1 MIKMVKTRLG
11 IDLGTRNSAAA
22 FVDESGESVIVHF
35 QESETADLKRRYG
48 NEAKHIFPSVV
59 AYDEYGE
66 CMHVGEMATR
76 FEGAFWD
83 VKRYLGKSYEEALKE
98 KEKLKHPYTVIRGSD
113 GEAKFKIGEKE
124 VLPEEILSEL
134 LKKIKI
140 DAEKHYNRL
149 YGSEILFDR
158 IKITVPAYFGR
169 NHKIATKR
177 AGEFAGFENVHLIP
191 EPVAAAIACM
201 HAGKFDEDDRYALVF
216 DLGAGTLDIV
226 IVDHRILK
234 KASDEEI
241 EKLKLMDITG
251 NIELG
256 GDDMDSKIVDWVI
269 EELKKDKIDVNDDYI
284 EEIRKKVEQAKIDLS
299 TDLTAPIHLDR
310 LGKSITLTR
319 EKLEGLISEV
329 PLSGEGQPFLEKCRT
344 ELNNGFKNAKIG
356 KDEIDKVLLIG
367 GPTKM
372 PIIRKMIKE
381 EIGDYIIED
390 HEISPMLCVAEGA
403 CLKDIPIIVG
413 KPYGL
418 IKYDQFEEVAK
429 KGVTMPIRKTVT
441 WDILPSDTRI
451 PIHIVQEKEHPYY
464 DTIGKE
470 YDILVDPTIGNVQ
483 RADITFKLS
492 REEELDITVEYGG
505 SKIELP
511 LKSRKLFKTK
521 ESNLMDLII
530 KEFVGDKSNYNTSYV
545 MVAATHAMLS
555 AVNLSE
561 FMEKSDQGKVKEA
574 KNNLES
580 YFNVVHIHIIR
591 KLSELINE
599 FGITEKNIKEGID
612 EEVRQRM
619 REIEKALEGSKDF
632 LEVKEKME
640 VLGRVLGD
648 ATRRMRWS
656 VEQAKEERV
665 KAKTVLEKGMA
676 VRNQRGD
683 EIPKEVSGRIE
694 DKIAELDRAIVD
706 LETEMKNAVMSERGV
721 DGGNILKVSHL
732 QVELD
737 ALLEL
742 A

>member
-1 MIKMVKTRLG
+1 MAKTRLG

-22 FVDESGESVIVHF
+22 FVDESGESSMVHF

-48 NEAKHIFPSVV
+48 SEAKHIFPSVV
-59 AYDEYGE
+59 AYDGYGE
-66 CMHVGEMATR
+66 CMHVGEIATR

-98 KEKLKHPYTVIRGSD
+98 KNALKHNYAVVCGSN

-124 VLPEEILSEL
+124 LLPEEILSEL
-134 LKKIKI
+134 IKKIKI
-140 DAEKHYNRL
+140 DAERHYNRL
-149 YGSEILFDR
+149 YGSEVRFDR
-158 IKITVPAYFGR
+158 LKITVPAYFGR

-201 HAGKFDEDDRYALVF
+201 NAGKFDEEDRYALVF

-234 KASDEEI
+234 NASDEEI

-256 GDDMDSKIVDWVI
+256 GDDIDSKIVDWVLDELRKDDIDVDSGYI
-269 EELKKDKIDVNDDYI
+269 EELL
-284 EEIRKKVEQAKIDLS
+284 KKVEQAKIDLS

-319 EKLEGLISEV
+319 ERLEGLISET
-329 PLSGEGQPFLEKCRT
+329 PLSGEGQSFLEKCRT

-356 KDEIDKVLLIG
+356 KNEIDKVILIG

-372 PIIRKMIKE
+372 PIIREMIKE
-381 EIGDYIIED
+381 EIGDCIIED
-390 HEISPMLCVAEGA
+390 HEISPMLCVAKGA
-403 CLKDIPIIVG
+403 CLKDIPIIVS
-413 KPYGL
+413 KPYGF
-418 IKYDQFEEVAK
+418 IKHDRFEEVAG

-441 WDILPSDTRI
+441 WDILPAETKI
-451 PIHIVQEKEHPYY
+451 PVHIVQEKEHPYY

-470 YDILVDPTIGNVQ
+470 YEILVDPTIGNVQ
-483 RADITFKLS
+483 SVDLTFKLS
-492 REEELDITVEYGG
+492 REEELDITVAYGG
-505 SKIELP
+505 NTVELP
-511 LKSRKLFKTK
+511 LKSRKLFKIK
-521 ESNLMDLII
+521 ESDLIGLLI
-530 KEFVGDKSNYNTSYV
+530 NEFMGDKNNYNISYV

-561 FMEKSDQGKVKEA
+561 FMEKNDRDKVKEA
-574 KNNLES
+574 KNDLERHFS
-580 YFNVVHIHIIR
+580 TVHIHIVT
-591 KLSELINE
+591 KLSEIINE

-612 EEVRQRM
+612 DEVRQRI
-619 REIEKALEGSKDF
+619 REIGATLEGSKDF

-640 VLGRVLGD
+640 AMGKVLGD

-656 VEQAKEERV
+656 VEQAKEEGV
-665 KAKTVLEKGMA
+665 TAKTVLEKGMA
-676 VRNQRGD
+676 IINQRGY
-683 EIPKEVSGRIE
+683 ELPKDVRARIKA
-694 DKIAELDRAIVD
+694 KIGELDRAIVD
-706 LETEMKNAVMSERGV
+706 LETEMKDAVMSDRGV
-721 DGGNILKVSHL
+721 DGATILKVSHL